1 MHLSP
6 ISGANVSLF
15 AKQCY
20 QSRLGLK
27 RARMHVRRPAAPLAL
42 LLATLAIPSAAAQEA
57 ASTISAGDT
66 AWLLVSS
73 ALVMLM
79 VPGLALFYG
88 GMVRHKNILST
99 LLQCFLVLAVVSIQF
114 AVIGYTLAFGPDVG
128 GLIGGLDF
136 AFLDG
141 IAPGDAAPLAPTVP
155 HLAFV
160 LFQAMFA
167 AITPALIIGAFVER
181 FSFKAVLVFTLLWAT
196 LVYDPVAHSVWG
208 GGILAQMGALDFA
221 GGTVVHL
228 TAGMA
233 ALACALYVG
242 RRKGFGQVA
251 MPPNNI
257 PLTVLGA
264 GLLWFGWFGFNAGSA
279 LAAGGLAAV
288 AFATTHLAAA
298 GALLSWCG
306 TEWLAK
312 GKPTALGAATGLVA
326 GLVAITPAS
335 GFVTPMA
342 AILIGLAVGPLCY
355 GAVVLVK
362 HLLRLD
368 DSLDAFGVHG
378 VAGAFGSL
386 ATGLLATPF
395 INGLARTGLLAT
407 PDGGLG
413 FTASGLDLLADQTVA
428 VAAVAAYTM
437 VATFAILWVT
447 DRLIGLRVPAEAE
460 QVGLDLYE
468 HGEKAYHQAD
478 LPAPVPAKVVRFAGH
493 DGVGK

>member
-1 MHLSP
+1 
-6 ISGANVSLF
+6 
-15 AKQCY
+15 
-20 QSRLGLK
+20 
-27 RARMHVRRPAAPLAL
+27 MHVRRPVPRLAPLLVL
-42 LLATLAIPSAAAQEA
+42 LLAALVLWIPSVAAQDA
-57 ASTISAGDT
+57 DTISAGDT
-66 AWLLVSS
+66 AWLLTAS

-88 GMVRHKNILST
+88 GMVRHKNIVST

-114 AVIGYTLAFGPDVG
+114 AVIGYTLAFGPDIG
-128 GLIGGLDF
+128 GIIGGLDF
-136 AFLDG
+136 AFLNG

-181 FSFKAVLVFTLLWAT
+181 FSFKAVLVFTVLWAT

-208 GGILAQMGALDFA
+208 GGFLAQMGALDFA

-228 TAGMA
+228 TAGIA

-242 RRKGFGQVA
+242 RRKGFGTTP
-251 MPPNNI
+251 MPPNSI

-279 LAAGGLAAV
+279 LAAGGLAAA
-288 AFATTHLAAA
+288 AFAATHLAAA
-298 GALLSWCG
+298 AACLGWCG

-362 HLLRLD
+362 HLLKLD

-378 VAGAFGSL
+378 VAGAFGAV
-386 ATGLLATPF
+386 ATGLFATPF
-395 INGLARTGLLAT
+395 INGIARTGLFAT
-407 PDGGLG
+407 ADGGFG
-413 FTASGLDLLADQTVA
+413 YTAAGMGLLVDQLVA
-428 VAAVAAYTM
+428 VGAVAAYTLL
-437 VATFAILWVT
+437 ATFALLWLT
-447 DRLIGLRVPAEAE
+447 DRLVGLRVPAEAE

-468 HGEKAYHQAD
+468 HGEKAYHHAD
-478 LPAPVPAKVVRFAGH
+478 LPAPVPAKVVRFTAHEHAG
-493 DGVGK
+493 K

>member
-1 MHLSP
+1 MHVARFLP
-6 ISGANVSLF
+6 LF
-15 AKQCY
+15 AGF
-20 QSRLGLK
+20 L
-27 RARMHVRRPAAPLAL
+27 AVPAV
-42 LLATLAIPSAAAQEA
+42 AAQDT
-57 ASTISAGDT
+57 ASTISSGDT
-66 AWLLVSS
+66 AWLLVSA

-88 GMVRHKNILST
+88 GMVRHKNIVST
-99 LLQCFLVLAVVSIQF
+99 LMQCFLVLAVVSIQW
-114 AVIGYTLAFGPDVG
+114 ALVGYTLAFGPDVHG
-128 GLIGGLDF
+128 IIGNLHF
-136 AFLDG
+136 AFLNH

-181 FSFKAVLVFTLLWAT
+181 FSFKAVLLFSVLWAT
-196 LVYDPVAHSVWG
+196 LVYDPVAHSLWG
-208 GGILAQMGALDFA
+208 GGLLAQMGALDFA

-228 TAGMA
+228 TAGVA
-233 ALACALYVG
+233 ALACAIYVG

-279 LAAGGLAAV
+279 LAAGGLAAA
-288 AFATTHLAAA
+288 AFAATHLAAA
-298 GALLSWCG
+298 AACLSWCG
-306 TEWLAK
+306 TEWWAK

-335 GFVTPMA
+335 GFVTPVA

-355 GAVVLVK
+355 GAAALVK
-362 HLLRLD
+362 TLLRLD

-378 VAGAFGSL
+378 VGGAFGSI
-386 ATGLLATPF
+386 ATGLLASPF
-395 INGLARTGLLAT
+395 INAAARTGLLAT
-407 PDGGLG
+407 PTGGLG
-413 FTASGLDLLADQTVA
+413 FTASGLSLLADQFIAVGA
-428 VAAVAAYTM
+428 VALYTFL
-437 VATFAILWVT
+437 ASLALLWVT
-447 DRLIGLRVPAEAE
+447 DKLIGLRVPAEAE

-468 HGEKAYHQAD
+468 HGEKAYHQTD
-478 LPAPVPAKVVRFAGH
+478 LPAATRVVRFQGHEGAG
-493 DGVGK
+493 K

>member
-1 MHLSP
+1 
-6 ISGANVSLF
+6 
-15 AKQCY
+15 
-20 QSRLGLK
+20 
-27 RARMHVRRPAAPLAL
+27 MHVCR
-42 LLATLAIPSAAAQEA
+42 TLARSAPILAFLAVPSVVAQDAA
-57 ASTISAGDT
+57 ASTSTLSAGDT
-66 AWLLVSS
+66 AWLLTAS

-99 LLQCFLVLAVVSIQF
+99 LLQCFLILALVSIQF

-128 GLIGGLDF
+128 GIIGGLDF
-136 AFLDG
+136 AFLHG
-141 IAPGDAAPLAPTVP
+141 IGPNDAAPLAPAVP
-155 HLAFV
+155 HLAFI

-208 GGILAQMGALDFA
+208 GGRLAQMGALDFA

-228 TAGMA
+228 TAGVA

-242 RRKGFGQVA
+242 RRKGFGTTP

-279 LAAGGLAAV
+279 IAAGGLAAV

-312 GKPTALGAATGLVA
+312 GKPTAIGAASGVVA

-342 AILIGLAVGPLCY
+342 AILVGLAVGPLCY

-362 HLLRLD
+362 HLLKLD

-378 VAGAFGSL
+378 VGGAFGSI
-386 ATGLLATPF
+386 ATGLFATPF

-407 PDGGLG
+407 PDGALG
-413 FTASGLDLLADQTVA
+413 FTAGGLDLLADQTIA
-428 VAAVAAYTM
+428 VAAVAAYTL
-437 VATFAILWVT
+437 VATFALLWVT
-447 DRLIGLRVPAEAE
+447 DTLIGLRVPAEAE

-468 HGEKAYHQAD
+468 HGETAYHQAD
-478 LPAPVPAKVVRFAGH
+478 LPAAVPAKVVRYPIERTGPN
-493 DGVGK
+493 

>member
-1 MHLSP
+1 M
-6 ISGANVSLF
+6 F
-15 AKQCY
+15 
-20 QSRLGLK
+20 
-27 RARMHVRRPAAPLAL
+27 VRRSAAPLFLAL
-42 LLATLAIPSAAAQEA
+42 LLVPAAAAQDA
-57 ASTISAGDT
+57 ASTLDSGDT
-66 AWLLVSS
+66 AWILVSS

-99 LLQCFLVLAVVSIQF
+99 LLQCFLVLALVSLQF
-114 AVIGYTLAFGPDVG
+114 AIVGYTLAFGPDVNG
-128 GLIGGLDF
+128 WGLIGGLDF

-141 IAPGDAAPLAPTVP
+141 IAPNDPAPLAPTVP
-155 HLAFV
+155 HFAFV

-208 GGILAQMGALDFA
+208 GGYLAQMGALDFA

-228 TAGMA
+228 TAGVA

-242 RRKGFGQVA
+242 RRKGFGTTP
-251 MPPNNI
+251 MPANSI

-279 LAAGGLAAV
+279 IAAGGLAAT

-298 GALLSWCG
+298 GALLAWCG

-355 GAVVLVK
+355 GAVALVK
-362 HLLRLD
+362 NLLRLD

-378 VAGAFGSL
+378 VGGAFGSI
-386 ATGLLATPF
+386 ATGLFATPF
-395 INGLARTGLLAT
+395 INGLARTGVFAT

-413 FTASGLDLLADQTVA
+413 FTAGGLALLTDQALAVAGVALYTLLAS
-428 VAAVAAYTM
+428 
-437 VATFAILWVT
+437 FALLWVT
-447 DRLIGLRVPAEAE
+447 DKLVGLRVPAEAE

-468 HGEKAYHQAD
+468 HGEKAYNQAD
-478 LPAPVPAKVVRFAGH
+478 LPSPAPVKVVRSFKS
-493 DGVGK
+493 DGVAK

>member
-1 MHLSP
+1 
-6 ISGANVSLF
+6 
-15 AKQCY
+15 
-20 QSRLGLK
+20 
-27 RARMHVRRPAAPLAL
+27 MHVSRTAVRLAPVLAL
-42 LLATLAIPSAAAQEA
+42 LAVVPSVAAQDPS
-57 ASTISAGDT
+57 STISAGDT
-66 AWLLVSS
+66 AWLLTAS

-88 GMVRHKNILST
+88 GMVRHKNIVST

-114 AVIGYTLAFGPDVG
+114 ALIGYTLAFGPDVKG
-128 GLIGGLDF
+128 IIGNLDF

-141 IAPGDAAPLAPTVP
+141 IGPNDAAPLAPTVP

-160 LFQAMFA
+160 FFQAMFA

-181 FSFKAVLVFTLLWAT
+181 FSFKAVLVFTTLWAT
-196 LVYDPVAHSVWG
+196 LVYDPVAHAVWG
-208 GGILAQMGALDFA
+208 GGVLAQMGALDFA

-228 TAGMA
+228 TAGIA

-242 RRKGFGQVA
+242 RRKGFGQVE
-251 MPPNNI
+251 MRPNNI

-279 LAAGGLAAV
+279 VAAGGLAAV

-298 GALLSWCG
+298 AACLSWCG

-362 HLLRLD
+362 GLLKLD

-378 VAGAFGSL
+378 VGGAFGSI
-386 ATGLLATPF
+386 ATGLFATPF

-407 PDGGLG
+407 PDGGIGL
-413 FTASGLDLLADQTVA
+413 TTSGMALLTDQALA
-428 VAAVAAYTM
+428 VGAVAAYTLL
-437 VATFAILWVT
+437 ATFAILWVT
-447 DRLIGLRVPAEAE
+447 DKLIGLRVPAEAE

-478 LPAPVPAKVVRFAGH
+478 LPAPVHGKVVRFTGH

>member
-1 MHLSP
+1 
-6 ISGANVSLF
+6 
-15 AKQCY
+15 
-20 QSRLGLK
+20 
-27 RARMHVRRPAAPLAL
+27 MHVRRIPRT
-42 LLATLAIPSAAAQEA
+42 ATAAAFFLTCLAVPTVAAQDS
-57 ASTISAGDT
+57 ASTISSGDT
-66 AWLLVSS
+66 AWILVAS

-88 GMVRHKNILST
+88 GMVRHKNIVST
-99 LLQCFLVLAVVSIQF
+99 LLQCFLVLAVVSLQF

-128 GLIGGLDF
+128 GIIGGLDF
-136 AFLDG
+136 AFLNG
-141 IAPGDAAPLAPTVP
+141 IGPNDAAPLAPTVP
-155 HLAFV
+155 HYAFV

-208 GGILAQMGALDFA
+208 GGLLAQMGALDFA

-228 TAGMA
+228 TAGVA

-242 RRKGFGQVA
+242 RRKGFGQVE
-251 MPPNNI
+251 MRPNNI

-298 GALLSWCG
+298 GALLAWCG

-362 HLLRLD
+362 HLLKLD

-378 VAGAFGSL
+378 VAGAFGSI
-386 ATGLLATPF
+386 ATGLFATPF

-407 PDGGLG
+407 PDGAIG
-413 FTASGLDLLADQTVA
+413 FTASGMGLLTDQALA
-428 VAAVAAYTM
+428 VGAVAAYTM
-437 VATFAILWVT
+437 LATFAILWLT
-447 DRLIGLRVPAEAE
+447 DKVIGLRVPAEAE

-478 LPAPVPAKVVRFAGH
+478 LPTAVPAKVVRFAGQDH
-493 DGVGK
+493 AGK

>member
-1 MHLSP
+1 MR
-6 ISGANVSLF
+6 V
-15 AKQCY
+15 
-20 QSRLGLK
+20 RL
-27 RARMHVRRPAAPLAL
+27 PLAAL
-42 LLATLAIPSAAAQEA
+42 LLAPTATAQGGAAL
-57 ASTISAGDT
+57 SSGDT
-66 AWLLVSS
+66 AWILVAS

-88 GMVRHKNILST
+88 GMVRHKNIVST
-99 LLQCFLVLAVVSIQF
+99 LLQCFLVLGVVSLQF
-114 AVIGYTLAFGPDVG
+114 AVVGYTLAFGGDVA
-128 GLIGGLDF
+128 GLIGNLDYL
-136 AFLDG
+136 FLNG
-141 IAPGDAAPLAPTVP
+141 IAPDDPAPLAPTVP

-160 LFQAMFA
+160 FFQAMFA

-181 FSFKAVLVFTLLWAT
+181 FSFKAVLVFSLLWAT

-208 GGILAQMGALDFA
+208 GGLLAQMGALDFA

-228 TAGMA
+228 TAGVA

-242 RRKGFGQVA
+242 RRKGFGQVE
-251 MPPNNI
+251 MKPNSI

-279 LAAGGLAAV
+279 LAAGGLAAT
-288 AFATTHLAAA
+288 AFAATHLAAA

-312 GKPTALGAATGLVA
+312 GKPTALGAATGVVA

-355 GAVVLVK
+355 GAVALIK
-362 HLLRLD
+362 NLLRLD

-378 VAGAFGSL
+378 VGGAFGSI
-386 ATGLLATPF
+386 ATGLFATPF
-395 INGLARTGLLAT
+395 INGLATTGLLAT
-407 PDGGLG
+407 ADGGFG
-413 FTASGLDLLADQTVA
+413 FTASGSQLVLNQTLAVG
-428 VAAVAAYTM
+428 AVAAYTFL
-437 VATFAILWVT
+437 ASLALLWVT
-447 DRLIGLRVPAEAE
+447 DKLVGLRVPAEAE

-468 HGEKAYHQAD
+468 HGEKAYHHSET
-478 LPAPVPAKVVRFAGH
+478 PVRAPTTKGVRYG

>member
-1 MHLSP
+1 MGMP
-6 ISGANVSLF
+6 QVS
-15 AKQCY
+15 
-20 QSRLGLK
+20 
-27 RARMHVRRPAAPLAL
+27 RAPLLRRTSLIALVLLLLVPTGMAAPGDE
-42 LLATLAIPSAAAQEA
+42 T
-57 ASTISAGDT
+57 TVSAGDT

-99 LLQCFLVLAVVSIQF
+99 LLQCFLVLAVVSLQF
-114 AVIGYTLAFGPDVG
+114 ALVGYTLAFGPDVG

-196 LVYDPVAHSVWG
+196 LVYDPVAHSIWG
-208 GGILAQMGALDFA
+208 GGYLAQMGALDFA

-228 TAGMA
+228 TAGVA

-242 RRKGFGQVA
+242 RRKGFGQVE
-251 MPPNNI
+251 MKPNNI

-288 AFATTHLAAA
+288 AFATTHLAAS

-312 GKPTALGAATGLVA
+312 GKPTAMGAATGLVA

-362 HLLRLD
+362 HLLKLD

-378 VAGAFGSL
+378 VGGAFGSI
-386 ATGLLATPF
+386 ATGLFATPF

-407 PDGGLG
+407 PDGAIGL
-413 FTASGLDLLADQTVA
+413 TTSGMALLADQTLA
-428 VAAVAAYTM
+428 VAAVAAYTLL
-437 VATFAILWVT
+437 ATFGLLWLT
-447 DRLIGLRVPAEAE
+447 DKLIGLRVPAEAE

-478 LPAPVPAKVVRFAGH
+478 LPAPVPAKVMRFAGH
-493 DGVGK
+493 DHVGK

>member
-1 MHLSP
+1 
-6 ISGANVSLF
+6 
-15 AKQCY
+15 
-20 QSRLGLK
+20 
-27 RARMHVRRPAAPLAL
+27 MHVRRLAPPL
-42 LLATLAIPSAAAQEA
+42 LLLLIPSVAAQDA

-66 AWLLVSS
+66 AWLLTAS

-88 GMVRHKNILST
+88 GMVRHKNIVST

-114 AVIGYTLAFGPDVG
+114 AVIGYTLAFGPDIG
-128 GLIGGLDF
+128 GVIGGLDF
-136 AFLDG
+136 AFLNG
-141 IAPGDAAPLAPTVP
+141 IGPGDAAPLAPTVP
-155 HLAFV
+155 HYAFV

-181 FSFKAVLVFTLLWAT
+181 FSFKAVLVFTTLWAT
-196 LVYDPVAHSVWG
+196 LVYDPVAHAVWG

-228 TAGMA
+228 TAGVA
-233 ALACALYVG
+233 AFACALYVG
-242 RRKGFGQVA
+242 RRKGFGTTP

-257 PLTVLGA
+257 PLTMLGA

-298 GALLSWCG
+298 AACLSWCG

-355 GAVVLVK
+355 GAVLLVK
-362 HLLRLD
+362 HLLKLD

-378 VAGAFGSL
+378 VGGAFGSI
-386 ATGLLATPF
+386 ATGLFATPF

-413 FTASGLDLLADQTVA
+413 FTASGMDLLADQTIAVAGVA
-428 VAAVAAYTM
+428 VYTLL
-437 VATFAILWVT
+437 ATFAILWVT
-447 DRLIGLRVPAEAE
+447 DKVIGLRVPAEAE

-468 HGEKAYHQAD
+468 HGEKAYSQAD
-478 LPAPVPAKVVRFAGH
+478 LPTHAPTKVVRFTGH

>member
-1 MHLSP
+1 
-6 ISGANVSLF
+6 
-15 AKQCY
+15 
-20 QSRLGLK
+20 
-27 RARMHVRRPAAPLAL
+27 MHVRRPAASLAL
-42 LLATLAIPSAAAQEA
+42 LLAALAIPSVAAQDA
-57 ASTISAGDT
+57 ASTISSGDT

-88 GMVRHKNILST
+88 GMVRHKNIVST

-114 AVIGYTLAFGPDVG
+114 AVVGYTLAFGPDVG
-128 GLIGGLDF
+128 GIIGNLDF
-136 AFLDG
+136 AFLNG
-141 IAPGDAAPLAPTVP
+141 IGPNDAAPLAPTVP

-181 FSFKAVLVFTLLWAT
+181 FSFKAVLVFTSLWSLA
-196 LVYDPVAHSVWG
+196 VYSPVAHSVWG

-228 TAGMA
+228 TAGIA

-355 GAVVLVK
+355 GAVALIK
-362 HLLRLD
+362 TLLKLD

-386 ATGLLATPF
+386 ATGVFATPF
-395 INGLARTGLLAT
+395 INGLARTGVLAT

-437 VATFAILWVT
+437 LATFAILWVT
-447 DRLIGLRVPAEAE
+447 DKLIGLRVPAEAE

-468 HGEKAYHQAD
+468 HGEKAYHHAD
-478 LPAPVPAKVVRFAGH
+478 LPAPVPSKVVRFTGH
-493 DGVGK
+493 DSVGNIGK

>member
-1 MHLSP
+1 
-6 ISGANVSLF
+6 
-15 AKQCY
+15 
-20 QSRLGLK
+20 
-27 RARMHVRRPAAPLAL
+27 MHVRRLRAPLCL
-42 LLATLAIPSAAAQEA
+42 LLVSLGFVLVVPGATAQASA
-57 ASTISAGDT
+57 TPISSGDT
-66 AWLLVSS
+66 AWLLVGA

-88 GMVRHKNILST
+88 GMVRHKNIVST
-99 LLQCFLVLAVVSIQF
+99 LLQCYLVLAVVSIQF
-114 AVIGYTLAFGPDVG
+114 AVIGYTLAFGPDVKG
-128 GLIGGLDF
+128 IIGNLDY
-136 AFLDG
+136 AFLNG
-141 IAPGDAAPLAPTVP
+141 IGPNDAAPLAPSVP

-181 FSFKAVLVFTLLWAT
+181 FSFKAVLLFTLLWAT

-208 GGILAQMGALDFA
+208 GGLLAQMGALDFA

-228 TAGMA
+228 TAGVA

-242 RRKGFGQVA
+242 RRKGFGTVE

-279 LAAGGLAAV
+279 LAAGGLAAS
-288 AFATTHLAAA
+288 AFAATHLAAA
-298 GALLSWCG
+298 AACLSWCG
-306 TEWLAK
+306 MEWWAK

-335 GFVTPMA
+335 GYVTPMA
-342 AILIGLAVGPLCY
+342 AILIGLGVGPVCY
-355 GAVVLVK
+355 GAVALVK
-362 HLLRLD
+362 TLFKLD

-378 VAGAFGSL
+378 VGGAFGAI

-395 INGLARTGLLAT
+395 INGAARTGLLAT
-407 PDGGLG
+407 PSGGIG
-413 FTASGLDLLADQTVA
+413 FTGDGLALLQDQAVA
-428 VAAVAAYTM
+428 VAAVAAYTFL
-437 VATFAILWVT
+437 ASLALLWIT
-447 DRLIGLRVPAEAE
+447 DKLIGLRVPAEAE

-468 HGEKAYHQAD
+468 HGERAYHQAD
-478 LPAPVPAKVVRFAGH
+478 LPAPVPSKVVLFHGH

>member
-1 MHLSP
+1 
-6 ISGANVSLF
+6 
-15 AKQCY
+15 
-20 QSRLGLK
+20 
-27 RARMHVRRPAAPLAL
+27 MHVRRLAPSL
-42 LLATLAIPSAAAQEA
+42 LLLLVPSVAAQDA

-66 AWLLVSS
+66 AWLLTAS

-88 GMVRHKNILST
+88 GMVRHKNIVST

-114 AVIGYTLAFGPDVG
+114 AVIGYTLAFGPDIG
-128 GLIGGLDF
+128 GVIGGLDF
-136 AFLDG
+136 AFLNG
-141 IAPGDAAPLAPTVP
+141 IGPNDAAPLAPTVP
-155 HLAFV
+155 HYAFV

-181 FSFKAVLVFTLLWAT
+181 FSFKAVLVFTTLWAT
-196 LVYDPVAHSVWG
+196 LVYDPVAHAVWG

-228 TAGMA
+228 TAGVA
-233 ALACALYVG
+233 AFACALYVG
-242 RRKGFGQVA
+242 RRKGFGTTP

-257 PLTVLGA
+257 PLTMLGA

-298 GALLSWCG
+298 AACLSWCG

-355 GAVVLVK
+355 GAVLLVK
-362 HLLRLD
+362 HLLKLD

-378 VAGAFGSL
+378 VGGAFGSI

-413 FTASGLDLLADQTVA
+413 FTASGMDLLADQTLA
-428 VAAVAAYTM
+428 VAGVATYTLLT
-437 VATFAILWVT
+437 TFAILWVT
-447 DRLIGLRVPAEAE
+447 DKVIGLRVPAEAE

-468 HGEKAYHQAD
+468 HGEKAYSHTD
-478 LPAPVPAKVVRFAGH
+478 VPTHTPTKVVHFSAH